1 MLELWPPSFN
11 PADVRLI
18 IRGSFIEMYSS
29 REAFPK
35 ARILDR
41 HRHQGAL
48 IQRGEDDEGS

>member
-41 HRHQGAL
+41 HRHQGVL